1 MNAKYALP
9 GLVDAVGS
17 LLWMQVD
24 RDSFSSYWW
33 VSTLIALL
41 VAMAWMVAD
50 GKAEG

>member
-9 GLVDAVGS
+9 GLVDVAGS
-17 LLWMQVD
+17 LVWMQAD
-24 RDSFSSYWW
+24 RHSFSSYWW
-33 VSTLIALL
+33 VSTLIAFV